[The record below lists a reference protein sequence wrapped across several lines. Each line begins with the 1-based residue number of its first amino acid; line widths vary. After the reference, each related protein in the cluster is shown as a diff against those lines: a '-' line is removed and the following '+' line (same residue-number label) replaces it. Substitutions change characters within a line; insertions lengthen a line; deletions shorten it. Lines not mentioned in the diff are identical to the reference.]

1 MDWVSCKKSEFCTQI
16 CCALGA
22 LAPVPVAAKPQELCA
37 GSSPCS
43 SSSRGH
49 RGGHS
54 SAPAGCRQHRLD
66 VTCCFSDVMCVRGD
80 ARTALLANY
89 ILHLL
94 LQAKGRGSN
103 PGHSTAL
110 PCPAAPCGATWAVS
124 AQSCSQMCPSFPGQG
139 EAGSPRALKN
149 ISHLLL
155 ESYFSKELPSAPSCG
170 TGGIRI

>member
-1 MDWVSCKKSEFCTQI
+1 M
-16 CCALGA
+16 
-22 LAPVPVAAKPQELCA
+22 LAARPAAAAAVGIA
-37 GSSPCS
+37 GGTAQP
-43 SSSRGH
+43 
-49 RGGHS
+49 
-54 SAPAGCRQHRLD
+54 RQATD
-66 VTCCFSDVMCVRGD
+66 STGWTCCFSDVMCVRGD
-80 ARTALLANY
+80 ARTALQANY

-110 PCPAAPCGATWAVS
+110 PCPAAPCGVAWAVS

-155 ESYFSKELPSAPSCG
+155 ESDFSKELPSAPSCG

>member
-1 MDWVSCKKSEFCTQI
+1 MCKKSEFCAQI

-22 LAPVPVAAKPQELCA
+22 LAPVPVAANPQELCA

-80 ARTALLANY
+80 ARTALQANY

-94 LQAKGRGSN
+94 LQAKGTGTN
-103 PGHSTAL
+103 PGHKPWAQHSASL
-110 PCPAAPCGATWAVS
+110 PGCSLRSRLGCERSELLTNVPQLPGAGRGWKPTCFKKYLPPAS
-124 AQSCSQMCPSFPGQG
+124 
-139 EAGSPRALKN
+139 
-149 ISHLLL
+149 
-155 ESYFSKELPSAPSCG
+155 
-170 TGGIRI
+170 